1 MASYGHRQRSQSF
14 VPNNDSATPRH
25 PSSSV
30 HSHTTGRSNTTLSR
44 TSSRRSS
51 LHSRRASMLSA
62 ANSSTREPNLIRRG
76 SSTVWSEL
84 QGPTMDFPEDMD
96 PDEKRKE
103 QITRLQSTFNGLWHD
118 GAGKLVIDLA
128 EALAKAWFAG
138 EITALRDASNLN
150 LGKSDY
156 AHVIV
161 ETEALIEQVT
171 ILVRIFVTSPELS
184 DLIVCPNSCTLSALE
199 EVVLDSSE
207 NISTLLQ
214 ILSCVSKIYLKVQPH
229 LSPSIPSQL
238 IPAIRSFASLCA
250 FLIGSPV
257 PFAHVFHSLIEFS
270 SKTSPHTVNFAKEIV
285 AITSSTP
292 SSKLF
297 GSYSFANHPNG
308 YVYSPQHVGYQ
319 LDHIEEAWSKMM
331 SQSIFKTAYES
342 LANNARVLWNSILG
356 NSRVLRARRSASR
369 VWNSELNETLGEK
382 VEAVLQGVST
392 AEALTLDDISSDNE
406 EFSYSFTNLKLR
418 LVDLIP
424 TSISLDH
431 STKFGSETDQ
441 NHRTLTLSGVT
452 ISIPEAKYDLAK
464 HGAVGFTDSGVAGIS
479 ISSTVHV
486 TFDPISVKVDLE
498 NVDIHLTSNV
508 KSGGG
513 LRKVWDMWL
522 SYVVKAKLKEVLD
535 GRIESTV
542 EEWLKPLV
550 SDNEEFEPF
559 ITITEPDRTGTAT
572 PGTVIPSAPRTPVM
586 YSIPPPSPLPR
597 TATNP
602 ISARAAFLRS
612 VQMSASAT
620 PGGTVPPI
628 ALLKTGRDLLSTLE
642 NPFSGPNSAIGADDE
657 HEEDGHSNMPPK
669 KGRAMSMAASLS
681 EVASL
686 DSTTLE
692 HIQRP
697 PRDRTVS
704 HTEWNISL
712 AQRKPILP
720 NVRRLSLAYTPIG
733 EPSLEDYSNST
744 TTYLDTHTLAEEE
757 AENRYYNPLMAD
769 SLDEKAT
776 RDMST
781 PEGLEAAY
789 RDGSSRTGF
798 AKGSNGVQKYGKERR
813 LSMLDVT
820 KELNGGV
827 LMAGEDITQFMDQ
840 PSLSS
845 RHSRRRS
852 KEEYAGLSGRRKSM
866 SEYLTEGATV
876 DNTDLS
882 KARPGSPALRRQPS
896 GPATHSEPPPS
907 MSSMLN
913 QVSSVDTTLPERIAT
928 PPITQTSRRSSS
940 RKSFTQLND
949 APSMAEVGID
959 ETITRD
965 DTISGSNPTSRRP
978 SEGGYHGLETD
989 EIKMN
994 SMAAWVE
1001 KIAFGDGTLPE
1012 TAANPLTVDQNFE
1025 QVVGLPHPLSS
1036 RKSSMAAAKA
1046 EA

>member
-1 MASYGHRQRSQSF
+1 MNRQHRQSFPFLKPLTPITHGNAKSSPLASPALMGPTTRSSLPMASYGHRQRSQSF

-184 DLIVCPNSCTLSALE
+184 DLIVCPNSCTLSALK

-270 SKTSPHTVNFAKEIV
+270 SKTSPHIVNFAKEIV

-392 AEALTLDDISSDNE
+392 AEALKLDDISSDNE

-657 HEEDGHSNMPPK
+657 HEEDGHN
-669 KGRAMSMAASLS
+669 
-681 EVASL
+681 
-686 DSTTLE
+686 
-692 HIQRP
+692 
-697 PRDRTVS
+697 
-704 HTEWNISL
+704 
-712 AQRKPILP
+712 
-720 NVRRLSLAYTPIG
+720 
-733 EPSLEDYSNST
+733 YSNST

-866 SEYLTEGATV
+866 SEYMTEGATV

-949 APSMAEVGID
+949 APSMAEVGTD

-965 DTISGSNPTSRRP
+965 DTISGSIPTSRRP
-978 SEGGYHGLETD
+978 SEGGYQGLETD

-994 SMAAWVE
+994 SMATWVE

-1025 QVVGLPHPLSS
+1025 QIVGLPHPLSS